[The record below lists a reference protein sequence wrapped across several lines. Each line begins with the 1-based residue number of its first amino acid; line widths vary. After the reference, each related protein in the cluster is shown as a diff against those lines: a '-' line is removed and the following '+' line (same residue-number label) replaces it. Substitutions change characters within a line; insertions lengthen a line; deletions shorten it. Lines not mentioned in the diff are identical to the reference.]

1 MDGIFNVLKPPG
13 MTSHDVVG
21 ALRKILNMKKIGHAG
36 TLDPLAAGVLP
47 VFTGMATRFLE
58 YASHEEKTYRAELTF
73 GFQTDTGDTEGKVV
87 AESPVRSLTEDE
99 IEAALEQFRGD
110 GTQIPPMYSAI
121 SVGGKKL
128 YKLARQGIE
137 IKREPRPIH
146 IARLEKVDYTGDTLV
161 FDVTCSKGT
170 FIRTLCE
177 DIAERLGMKGTM
189 SFLLRR
195 QAGVFTLEDAHTL
208 EEIQADPEGCCQGV
222 DSVLAQFPEVRV
234 NALQGRRIAQGVAT
248 TVPHIAD
255 GLLYQVRTRDGL
267 LVGLAKAV
275 DGRLRAHKIIHIPEV
290 EDRENHE
297 TDHIAGRTE

>member
-21 ALRKILNMKKIGHAG
+21 ALRKILHMKKIGHGG

-58 YASHEEKTYRAELTF
+58 YAAHEEKSYRAELTF
-73 GFQTDTGDTEGKVV
+73 GFQTDTGDTEGAVI
-87 AESPVRSLTEDE
+87 AESPVRDLTAEE
-99 IEAALEQFRGD
+99 IEAALASFRRE

-121 SVGGKKL
+121 SVGGTKL

-137 IKREPRPIH
+137 VKREPRPITLYE
-146 IARLEKVDYTGDTLV
+146 LEKVDYTGKTLV
-161 FDVTCSKGT
+161 FDVTCAKGT

-177 DIAERLGMKGTM
+177 DLAAKLGMKGTM

-195 QAGVFTLEDAHTL
+195 RAGVFRLEDAHTL
-208 EEIQADPEGCCQGV
+208 QEIAADPEGCCMGV
-222 DSVLAQFPEVRV
+222 EPILAGFPKKIV

-248 TVPHIAD
+248 TLP
-255 GLLYQVRTRDGL
+255 GLTEGTLYQLWTRDGV
-267 LVGLAKAV
+267 LVGLARAV
-275 DGRLRAHKIIHIPEV
+275 DGRLRAHKIIHIPDV
-290 EDRENHE
+290 E
-297 TDHIAGRTE
+297 TRTEEQP

>member
-21 ALRKILNMKKIGHAG
+21 ALRKILHMKKIGHGG

-58 YASHEEKTYRAELTF
+58 YAAHEEKSYRAELTF
-73 GFQTDTGDTEGKVV
+73 GFQTDTGDTEGAVI
-87 AESPVRSLTEDE
+87 AESPVRDLTAEE
-99 IEAALEQFRGD
+99 IEAALASFRGE

-121 SVGGKKL
+121 SVGGTKL

-137 IKREPRPIH
+137 VKREPRPITLYE
-146 IARLEKVDYTGDTLV
+146 LEKVDYTGKTLV

-177 DIAERLGMKGTM
+177 DLAAKLGMKGTM

-195 QAGVFTLEDAHTL
+195 RAGVFRLEDAHTL
-208 EEIQADPEGCCQGV
+208 QEIAADPVGCCMGV
-222 DSVLAQFPEVRV
+222 EPILAGFPKKIV

-248 TVPHIAD
+248 TLP
-255 GLLYQVRTRDGL
+255 GLTEGTLYQLWTRDGV
-267 LVGLAKAV
+267 LVGLARAV
-275 DGRLRAHKIIHIPEV
+275 DGRLRAHKIIHIPDV
-290 EDRENHE
+290 E
-297 TDHIAGRTE
+297 TRTEEQP

>member
-21 ALRKILNMKKIGHAG
+21 ALRKILHMKKIGHGG

-58 YASHEEKTYRAELTF
+58 YAAHEEKSYRAELTF
-73 GFQTDTGDTEGKVV
+73 GFQTDTGDTEGTVI
-87 AESPVRSLTEDE
+87 AESPVRDLTAEE
-99 IEAALEQFRGD
+99 IEAVLASFRGE

-121 SVGGKKL
+121 SVGGTKL

-137 IKREPRPIH
+137 VKREPRPITLYE
-146 IARLEKVDYTGDTLV
+146 LEKVDYTGKTLV

-177 DIAERLGMKGTM
+177 DLAAKLGMKGTM

-195 QAGVFTLEDAHTL
+195 RAGVFRLEDAHTL
-208 EEIQADPEGCCQGV
+208 QEIAADPEGCCMGV
-222 DSVLAQFPEVRV
+222 EPILAGFPQKIV

-248 TVPHIAD
+248 TLP
-255 GLLYQVRTRDGL
+255 GLTEGTLYQLWTRDGV
-267 LVGLAKAV
+267 LVGLARAV
-275 DGRLRAHKIIHIPEV
+275 DGRLRAHKIIHIPDV
-290 EDRENHE
+290 E
-297 TDHIAGRTE
+297 TRTEEQP

>member
-21 ALRKILNMKKIGHAG
+21 ALRKILNMKKIGHGG

-47 VFTGMATRFLE
+47 VFAGTATRFLE
-58 YASHEEKTYRAELTF
+58 YAAHEEKSYRAELTF
-73 GFQTDTGDTEGKVV
+73 GIRTDTGDTEGKII
-87 AESPVRSLTEDE
+87 ARSPVRPLDQEE
-99 IEAALEQFRGD
+99 IEAALASFRGE

-121 SVGGKKL
+121 SVKGTKL

-137 IKREPRPIH
+137 VERKPRPITLFT
-146 IARLEKVDYTGDTLV
+146 LEEVDYTGDTLV

-177 DIAERLGMKGTM
+177 DIAAKLGMEGTM

-195 QAGVFTLEDAHTL
+195 SAGVFRLEDAHTL
-208 EEIQADPEGCCQGV
+208 QEIAADPAACCEGV
-222 DSVLAQFPEVRV
+222 EPILAAFPRLTV

-248 TVPHIAD
+248 TVPGIAE
-255 GLLYQVRTRDGL
+255 GVLYQLWTREGL

-275 DGRLRAHKIIHIPEV
+275 DGRLRAQKIIHIPDV
-290 EDRENHE
+290 E
-297 TDHIAGRTE
+297 TRTEGQP

>member
-21 ALRKILNMKKIGHAG
+21 ALRKILHMKKIGHGG

-58 YASHEEKTYRAELTF
+58 YAAHEEKSYRAELTF
-73 GFQTDTGDTEGKVV
+73 GFQTDTGDTEGAVI
-87 AESPVRSLTEDE
+87 AESPVRDLTAEE
-99 IEAALEQFRGD
+99 IEAALASFRGE

-121 SVGGKKL
+121 SVGGTKL

-137 IKREPRPIH
+137 VKREPRPITLYE
-146 IARLEKVDYTGDTLV
+146 LEKVDYTGKTLV

-177 DIAERLGMKGTM
+177 DLAAKLGMKGTM

-195 QAGVFTLEDAHTL
+195 RAGVFRLEDAHTL
-208 EEIQADPEGCCQGV
+208 QEIAADPEGCCMGV
-222 DSVLAQFPEVRV
+222 EPILAGFPKKIV

-248 TVPHIAD
+248 TLP
-255 GLLYQVRTRDGL
+255 GLTEGTLYQLWTRDGV
-267 LVGLAKAV
+267 LVGLARAV
-275 DGRLRAHKIIHIPEV
+275 DGRLRAPKIIHIPDV
-290 EDRENHE
+290 ETRPEE
-297 TDHIAGRTE
+297 QP

>member
-21 ALRKILNMKKIGHAG
+21 ALRKILHMKKIGHGG

-58 YASHEEKTYRAELTF
+58 YAAHEEKSYRAELTF
-73 GFQTDTGDTEGKVV
+73 GFQTDTGDTEGAVI
-87 AESPVRSLTEDE
+87 AESPVRDLTAEE
-99 IEAALEQFRGD
+99 IEAALASFRGE

-121 SVGGKKL
+121 SVGGTKL

-137 IKREPRPIH
+137 VKREPRPITLYE
-146 IARLEKVDYTGDTLV
+146 LEKVDYTGKTLV
-161 FDVTCSKGT
+161 FDVTCSKGA

-177 DIAERLGMKGTM
+177 DLAAKLGMKGTM

-195 QAGVFTLEDAHTL
+195 RAGVFRLEDAHTL
-208 EEIQADPEGCCQGV
+208 QEIAADPEGCCMGV
-222 DSVLAQFPEVRV
+222 EPILAGFPKKIV

-248 TVPHIAD
+248 TLP
-255 GLLYQVRTRDGL
+255 GLTEGTLYQLWTRDGV
-267 LVGLAKAV
+267 LVGLARAV
-275 DGRLRAHKIIHIPEV
+275 DGRLRAHKIIHIPDV
-290 EDRENHE
+290 E
-297 TDHIAGRTE
+297 TRTEEQP

>member
-21 ALRKILNMKKIGHAG
+21 ALRKILNMKKIGHGG

-47 VFTGMATRFLE
+47 VFTGIATRFLE
-58 YASHEEKTYRAELTF
+58 YAAHEEKSYRAELTF
-73 GFQTDTGDTEGKVV
+73 GFQTDTGDTEGKVI
-87 AESPVRSLTEDE
+87 AQSPVRPLTDEE
-99 IEAALEQFRGD
+99 IEAALASFRGE

-121 SVGGKKL
+121 SVGGTKL

-137 IKREPRPIH
+137 VKREPRPITLYE
-146 IARLEKVDYTGDTLV
+146 LEKVDYTGDTLV

-177 DIAERLGMKGTM
+177 DLAEKLGMKGTM

-195 QAGVFTLEDAHTL
+195 KAGVFTLEESHTL
-208 EEIQADPEGCCQGV
+208 EEIATDPEGCCTGV
-222 DSVLAQFPEVRV
+222 ETVLASFPKLVV
-234 NALQGRRIAQGVAT
+234 NNLQGRRIAQGVAT
-248 TVPHIAD
+248 TLPGIQD
-255 GLLYQVRTRDGL
+255 GTLYQLWTREGL

-275 DGRLRAHKIIHIPEV
+275 DGRLRPHKIIHIPDVETRT
-290 EDRENHE
+290 EDRP
-297 TDHIAGRTE
+297 

>member
-21 ALRKILNMKKIGHAG
+21 ALRKILHMKKIGHGG

-58 YASHEEKTYRAELTF
+58 YAAHEEKSYRAELTF
-73 GFQTDTGDTEGKVV
+73 GFQTDTGDTEGAVI
-87 AESPVRSLTEDE
+87 AESPVRDLTAEE
-99 IEAALEQFRGD
+99 IEAALASFRGE

-121 SVGGKKL
+121 SVGGTKL

-137 IKREPRPIH
+137 VKREPRPITLYE
-146 IARLEKVDYTGDTLV
+146 LEKVDYTGKTLV

-177 DIAERLGMKGTM
+177 DIASKLGMEGTM

-195 QAGVFTLEDAHTL
+195 SAGVFRLEDAHTL
-208 EEIQADPEGCCQGV
+208 QEIAADPAACCQGV
-222 DSVLAQFPEVRV
+222 EPILAAFPRLTV

-248 TVPHIAD
+248 TLP
-255 GLLYQVRTRDGL
+255 GLTEGTLYQLWTRDGV
-267 LVGLAKAV
+267 LVGLARAV
-275 DGRLRAHKIIHIPEV
+275 DGRLRAHKIIHIPDV
-290 EDRENHE
+290 E
-297 TDHIAGRTE
+297 TRTEEQP

>member
-21 ALRKILNMKKIGHAG
+21 ALRKILHMKKIGHGG

-58 YASHEEKTYRAELTF
+58 YAAHEEKSYRAELTF
-73 GFQTDTGDTEGKVV
+73 GFQTDTGDTEGTVI
-87 AESPVRSLTEDE
+87 AESPVRDLTAEE
-99 IEAALEQFRGD
+99 IEAALASFRGE

-121 SVGGKKL
+121 SVGGTKL

-137 IKREPRPIH
+137 VKREPRPITLYE
-146 IARLEKVDYTGDTLV
+146 LEKVDYTGKTLV

-177 DIAERLGMKGTM
+177 DLAAKLGMKGTM

-195 QAGVFTLEDAHTL
+195 RAGVFRLEDAHTL
-208 EEIQADPEGCCQGV
+208 QEIAADPEGCCMGV
-222 DSVLAQFPEVRV
+222 EPILAGFPKKIV
-234 NALQGRRIAQGVAT
+234 NALQGRRVAQGVAT
-248 TVPHIAD
+248 TLP
-255 GLLYQVRTRDGL
+255 GLTEGTLYQLWTRDGV
-267 LVGLAKAV
+267 LVGLARAV
-275 DGRLRAHKIIHIPEV
+275 DGRLRAHKIIHIPDV
-290 EDRENHE
+290 E
-297 TDHIAGRTE
+297 TRTEEQP

>member
-21 ALRKILNMKKIGHAG
+21 ALRKILNMKKIGHGG

-47 VFTGMATRFLE
+47 VFAGTATRFLE
-58 YASHEEKTYRAELTF
+58 YAAHEEKSYRAELTF
-73 GFQTDTGDTEGKVV
+73 GIRTDTGDTEGKII
-87 AESPVRSLTEDE
+87 ARSPVRPLDQEE
-99 IEAALEQFRGD
+99 IEAALASFRGE

-121 SVGGKKL
+121 SVKGTKL

-137 IKREPRPIH
+137 VERKPRPITLFT
-146 IARLEKVDYTGDTLV
+146 LEEVDYTGDTLV

-177 DIAERLGMKGTM
+177 DIAAKLGMEGTM

-195 QAGVFTLEDAHTL
+195 SAGVFRLEDAHTL
-208 EEIQADPEGCCQGV
+208 QEIAADPAACCEGV
-222 DSVLAQFPEVRV
+222 EPILAAFPRLTV

-248 TVPHIAD
+248 TVPGVAE
-255 GLLYQVRTRDGL
+255 GVLYQLWTREGL

-275 DGRLRAHKIIHIPEV
+275 DGRLRAHKIIHIPDV
-290 EDRENHE
+290 E
-297 TDHIAGRTE
+297 TRTEGQP

>member
-21 ALRKILNMKKIGHAG
+21 ALRKILNMKKIGHGG

-47 VFTGMATRFLE
+47 VFAGTATRFLE
-58 YASHEEKTYRAELTF
+58 YAAHEEKSYRAELTF
-73 GFQTDTGDTEGKVV
+73 GIRTDTGDTEGKIV
-87 AESPVRSLTEDE
+87 ARSPVRPLDQEE
-99 IEAALEQFRGD
+99 IEAALASFRGE

-121 SVGGKKL
+121 SVKGTKL

-137 IKREPRPIH
+137 VERKPRPITLFT
-146 IARLEKVDYTGDTLV
+146 LEEVDYTGDTLV

-177 DIAERLGMKGTM
+177 DIAVKLGMEGTM

-195 QAGVFTLEDAHTL
+195 SAGVFRLEDAHTL
-208 EEIQADPEGCCQGV
+208 QEIAADPAACCQGV
-222 DSVLAQFPEVRV
+222 EPILAAFPRLTV

-248 TVPHIAD
+248 TVPGIAE
-255 GLLYQVRTRDGL
+255 GVLYQLWTREGL

-275 DGRLRAHKIIHIPEV
+275 DGRLRAHKIIHIPDV
-290 EDRENHE
+290 E
-297 TDHIAGRTE
+297 TRTEEQP

>member
-21 ALRKILNMKKIGHAG
+21 ALRKILHMKKIGHGG

-58 YASHEEKTYRAELTF
+58 YAAHEEKSYRAELTF
-73 GFQTDTGDTEGKVV
+73 GFQTDTGDTEGAVI
-87 AESPVRSLTEDE
+87 AESPVRDLTAEE
-99 IEAALEQFRGD
+99 IEAALASFRGE

-121 SVGGKKL
+121 SVGGTKL

-137 IKREPRPIH
+137 VKREPRPITLYE
-146 IARLEKVDYTGDTLV
+146 LEKVDYTGKPLV

-177 DIAERLGMKGTM
+177 DLAAKLGMKGTM

-195 QAGVFTLEDAHTL
+195 RAGVFRLEDAHTL
-208 EEIQADPEGCCQGV
+208 QEIAADPEGCCMGV
-222 DSVLAQFPEVRV
+222 EPILAGFPKKIV

-248 TVPHIAD
+248 TLP
-255 GLLYQVRTRDGL
+255 GLTEGTLYQLWTRDGV
-267 LVGLAKAV
+267 LVGLARAV
-275 DGRLRAHKIIHIPEV
+275 DGRLRAHKIIHIPDV
-290 EDRENHE
+290 E
-297 TDHIAGRTE
+297 TRTEEQP

>member
-21 ALRKILNMKKIGHAG
+21 ALRKILNMKKIGHGG

-47 VFTGMATRFLE
+47 VFAGTATRFLE
-58 YASHEEKTYRAELTF
+58 YAAHEEKSYRAELTF
-73 GFQTDTGDTEGKVV
+73 GIRTDTGDTEGKII
-87 AESPVRSLTEDE
+87 ARSPVRPLDQEE
-99 IEAALEQFRGD
+99 IEAALVSFRGK

-121 SVGGKKL
+121 SVKGTKL

-137 IKREPRPIH
+137 VERKPRPITLFT
-146 IARLEKVDYTGDTLV
+146 LEEVDYTGDTLV

-177 DIAERLGMKGTM
+177 DIAAKLGMEGTM

-195 QAGVFTLEDAHTL
+195 SAGVFRLEDAHTL
-208 EEIQADPEGCCQGV
+208 QEIAADPAACCEGV
-222 DSVLAQFPEVRV
+222 EPILAAFPRLTV

-248 TVPHIAD
+248 TVPGIAE
-255 GLLYQVRTRDGL
+255 GVLYQLWTREGL

-275 DGRLRAHKIIHIPEV
+275 DGRLRAHKIIHIPDV
-290 EDRENHE
+290 E
-297 TDHIAGRTE
+297 TRTEGQP

>member
-21 ALRKILNMKKIGHAG
+21 ALRKILNMKKIGHGG

-47 VFTGMATRFLE
+47 VFAGTATRFLE
-58 YASHEEKTYRAELTF
+58 YAAHEEKSYRAELTF
-73 GFQTDTGDTEGKVV
+73 GIRTDTGDTEGKII
-87 AESPVRSLTEDE
+87 ARSPVRPLDQEE
-99 IEAALEQFRGD
+99 IEAALASFRGE

-121 SVGGKKL
+121 SVKGTKL
-128 YKLARQGIE
+128 YKLARRGIE
-137 IKREPRPIH
+137 VERKPRPITLFT
-146 IARLEKVDYTGDTLV
+146 LEEVDYTGDTLV

-177 DIAERLGMKGTM
+177 DIAAKLGMEGTM

-195 QAGVFTLEDAHTL
+195 SAGVFRLEDAHTL
-208 EEIQADPEGCCQGV
+208 QEIAADPAACCQGV
-222 DSVLAQFPEVRV
+222 EPILAAFPRLTV

-248 TVPHIAD
+248 TVPGIAE
-255 GLLYQVRTRDGL
+255 GVLYQLWTREGL

-275 DGRLRAHKIIHIPEV
+275 DGRLRAHKIIHIPDV
-290 EDRENHE
+290 E
-297 TDHIAGRTE
+297 TRTEGQP

>member
-21 ALRKILNMKKIGHAG
+21 ALRKILNMKKIGHGG

-47 VFTGMATRFLE
+47 VFAGTATRFLE
-58 YASHEEKTYRAELTF
+58 YAAHEEKSYRAELTF
-73 GFQTDTGDTEGKVV
+73 GIRTDTGDTEGKII
-87 AESPVRSLTEDE
+87 ARSPVRPLDQEE
-99 IEAALEQFRGD
+99 IEATLASFRGE

-121 SVGGKKL
+121 SVKGTKL

-137 IKREPRPIH
+137 VERKPRPITLFT
-146 IARLEKVDYTGDTLV
+146 LEEVDYTGDTLV

-177 DIAERLGMKGTM
+177 DIAAKLGMEGTM

-195 QAGVFTLEDAHTL
+195 SAGVFRLEDAHTL
-208 EEIQADPEGCCQGV
+208 QEIAADPAACCQGV
-222 DSVLAQFPEVRV
+222 EPILAAFPRLTV

-248 TVPHIAD
+248 TVPGIAE
-255 GLLYQVRTRDGL
+255 GVLYQLWTREGL

-275 DGRLRAHKIIHIPEV
+275 DGRLRAHKIIHIPDV
-290 EDRENHE
+290 E
-297 TDHIAGRTE
+297 TRTEEQP

>member
-21 ALRKILNMKKIGHAG
+21 ALRKILHMKKIGHGG

-58 YASHEEKTYRAELTF
+58 YAAHEEKSYRAELTF
-73 GFQTDTGDTEGKVV
+73 GFQTDTGDTEGAVI
-87 AESPVRSLTEDE
+87 AESPVRDLTAEE
-99 IEAALEQFRGD
+99 IEAALASFRGE

-121 SVGGKKL
+121 SVGGTKL

-137 IKREPRPIH
+137 VKREPRPITLYE
-146 IARLEKVDYTGDTLV
+146 LEKVDYTGKILV

-177 DIAERLGMKGTM
+177 DLAAKLGMKGTM

-195 QAGVFTLEDAHTL
+195 RAGVFRLEDAHTL
-208 EEIQADPEGCCQGV
+208 QEIAADPEGCCMGV
-222 DSVLAQFPEVRV
+222 EPILAGFPKKIV

-248 TVPHIAD
+248 TLP
-255 GLLYQVRTRDGL
+255 GLTEGTLYQLWTRDGV
-267 LVGLAKAV
+267 LVGLARAV
-275 DGRLRAHKIIHIPEV
+275 DGRLRAHKIIHIPDV
-290 EDRENHE
+290 E
-297 TDHIAGRTE
+297 TRTEEQP

>member
-21 ALRKILNMKKIGHAG
+21 ALRKILHMKKIGHGG

-47 VFTGMATRFLE
+47 VFTGMTTRFLE
-58 YASHEEKTYRAELTF
+58 YAAHEEKSYRAELTF
-73 GFQTDTGDTEGKVV
+73 GFQTDTGDTEGTVI
-87 AESPVRSLTEDE
+87 AESPVRDLTAEE
-99 IEAALEQFRGD
+99 IEAALASFRGE

-121 SVGGKKL
+121 SVGGTKL

-137 IKREPRPIH
+137 VKREPRPITLYE
-146 IARLEKVDYTGDTLV
+146 LEKVDYTGKTLV

-177 DIAERLGMKGTM
+177 DLAAKLGMKGTM

-195 QAGVFTLEDAHTL
+195 RAGVFRLEDAHTL
-208 EEIQADPEGCCQGV
+208 QEIAADPEGCCMGV
-222 DSVLAQFPEVRV
+222 EPILAGFPKKIV

-248 TVPHIAD
+248 TLP
-255 GLLYQVRTRDGL
+255 GLTEGTLYQLWTRDGV
-267 LVGLAKAV
+267 LVGLARAV
-275 DGRLRAHKIIHIPEV
+275 DGRLRAHKIIHIPDV
-290 EDRENHE
+290 E
-297 TDHIAGRTE
+297 TRTEEQP

>member
-21 ALRKILNMKKIGHAG
+21 ALRKILNMKKIGHGG

-47 VFTGMATRFLE
+47 VFAGTATRFLE
-58 YASHEEKTYRAELTF
+58 YAAHEEKSYRAELTF
-73 GFQTDTGDTEGKVV
+73 GIRTDTGDTEGKII
-87 AESPVRSLTEDE
+87 ARSPVRPLDQEE
-99 IEAALEQFRGD
+99 IEAALASFRGE

-121 SVGGKKL
+121 SVKGTKL

-137 IKREPRPIH
+137 VERKPRPITLFT
-146 IARLEKVDYTGDTLV
+146 LEEVDYTGDTLV

-177 DIAERLGMKGTM
+177 DIASKLGMEGTM

-195 QAGVFTLEDAHTL
+195 SAGVFRLEDAHTL
-208 EEIQADPEGCCQGV
+208 QEIAADPAACCEGV
-222 DSVLAQFPEVRV
+222 EPILVAFPRLTV

-248 TVPHIAD
+248 TVPGIAE
-255 GLLYQVRTRDGL
+255 GVLYQLWTREGL

-275 DGRLRAHKIIHIPEV
+275 DGRLRAHKIIHIPDV
-290 EDRENHE
+290 E
-297 TDHIAGRTE
+297 TRTEGQP

>member
-21 ALRKILNMKKIGHAG
+21 ALRKILHMKKIGHGG

-58 YASHEEKTYRAELTF
+58 YAAHEEKSYRAELTF
-73 GFQTDTGDTEGKVV
+73 GFQTDTGDTEGAVI
-87 AESPVRSLTEDE
+87 AESPVRDLTAEE
-99 IEAALEQFRGD
+99 IEAALASFRGE

-121 SVGGKKL
+121 SVGGTKL

-137 IKREPRPIH
+137 VKREPRPITLYE
-146 IARLEKVDYTGDTLV
+146 LEKVDYTGKTLV

-177 DIAERLGMKGTM
+177 DLAAKLGMKGTM

-195 QAGVFTLEDAHTL
+195 RAGVFRLEDAHTL
-208 EEIQADPEGCCQGV
+208 QEVAADPEGCCMGV
-222 DSVLAQFPEVRV
+222 EPILAGFPQKIV

-248 TVPHIAD
+248 TLP
-255 GLLYQVRTRDGL
+255 GLTEGTLYQLWTRDGV
-267 LVGLAKAV
+267 LVGLARAV
-275 DGRLRAHKIIHIPEV
+275 DGRLRAHKIIHIPDV
-290 EDRENHE
+290 E
-297 TDHIAGRTE
+297 TRTEEQP

>member
-21 ALRKILNMKKIGHAG
+21 ALRKILNMKKIGHGG

-47 VFTGMATRFLE
+47 VFAGTATRFLE
-58 YASHEEKTYRAELTF
+58 YAAHEEKSYRAELTF
-73 GFQTDTGDTEGKVV
+73 GIRTDTGDTEGKIV
-87 AESPVRSLTEDE
+87 ARSPVRPLDQEE
-99 IEAALEQFRGD
+99 IEAALASFRGE

-121 SVGGKKL
+121 SVKGTKL

-137 IKREPRPIH
+137 VERKPRPITLFT
-146 IARLEKVDYTGDTLV
+146 LEEVDYTGDTLV

-177 DIAERLGMKGTM
+177 DIAAKLGMEGTM

-195 QAGVFTLEDAHTL
+195 SAGVFRLEDAHTL
-208 EEIQADPEGCCQGV
+208 QEIAADPAARCQGV
-222 DSVLAQFPEVRV
+222 EPILAAFPRLTV

-248 TVPHIAD
+248 TVPGIAE
-255 GLLYQVRTRDGL
+255 GVLYQLWTREGL

-275 DGRLRAHKIIHIPEV
+275 DGRLRAHKIIHIPDV
-290 EDRENHE
+290 E
-297 TDHIAGRTE
+297 TRTEEQP

>member
-21 ALRKILNMKKIGHAG
+21 ALRKILHMKKIGHGG

-58 YASHEEKTYRAELTF
+58 YAAHEEKSYRAELTF
-73 GFQTDTGDTEGKVV
+73 GFQIDTGDTEGAVI
-87 AESPVRSLTEDE
+87 AESPVRDLTAEE
-99 IEAALEQFRGD
+99 IEAALASFRGE

-121 SVGGKKL
+121 SVGGTKL

-137 IKREPRPIH
+137 VKREPRPITLYE
-146 IARLEKVDYTGDTLV
+146 LEKVDYTGKTLV

-177 DIAERLGMKGTM
+177 DLAAKLGMKGTM

-195 QAGVFTLEDAHTL
+195 RAGVFRLEDAHTL
-208 EEIQADPEGCCQGV
+208 QEIAADPEGCCMGV
-222 DSVLAQFPEVRV
+222 EPILAGFPKKIV

-248 TVPHIAD
+248 TLP
-255 GLLYQVRTRDGL
+255 GLTEGTLYQLWTRDGV
-267 LVGLAKAV
+267 LVGLARAV
-275 DGRLRAHKIIHIPEV
+275 DGRLRAHKIIHIPDV
-290 EDRENHE
+290 E
-297 TDHIAGRTE
+297 TRTEEQP

>member
-21 ALRKILNMKKIGHAG
+21 ALRKILHMKKIGHGG

-58 YASHEEKTYRAELTF
+58 YAAHEEKSYRAELTF
-73 GFQTDTGDTEGKVV
+73 GFQTDAGDTEGAVI
-87 AESPVRSLTEDE
+87 AESPVRDLTAEE
-99 IEAALEQFRGD
+99 IEAALASFRGE

-121 SVGGKKL
+121 SVGGTKL

-137 IKREPRPIH
+137 VKREPRPITLYE
-146 IARLEKVDYTGDTLV
+146 LEKVDYTGKTLV

-177 DIAERLGMKGTM
+177 DLAAKLGMKGTM

-195 QAGVFTLEDAHTL
+195 RAGVFRLEDAHTL
-208 EEIQADPEGCCQGV
+208 QEIAADPEGCCMGV
-222 DSVLAQFPEVRV
+222 EPILAGFPKKIV

-248 TVPHIAD
+248 TLP
-255 GLLYQVRTRDGL
+255 GLTEGTLYQLWTRDGV
-267 LVGLAKAV
+267 LVGLARAV
-275 DGRLRAHKIIHIPEV
+275 DGRLRAHKIIHIPDV
-290 EDRENHE
+290 E
-297 TDHIAGRTE
+297 TRTEEQP

>member
-21 ALRKILNMKKIGHAG
+21 ALRKILHMKKIGHGG
-36 TLDPLAAGVLP
+36 TLDSLAAGVLP

-58 YASHEEKTYRAELTF
+58 YAAHEEKSYRAELTF
-73 GFQTDTGDTEGKVV
+73 GFQTDTGDTEGTVI
-87 AESPVRSLTEDE
+87 AESPVRDLTAEE
-99 IEAALEQFRGD
+99 IEAALASFRGE

-121 SVGGKKL
+121 SVGGTKL

-137 IKREPRPIH
+137 VKREPRPITLYE
-146 IARLEKVDYTGDTLV
+146 LEKVDYTGKTLV

-177 DIAERLGMKGTM
+177 DLAAKLGMKGTM

-195 QAGVFTLEDAHTL
+195 RAGVFRLEDAHTL
-208 EEIQADPEGCCQGV
+208 QEIAADPEGCCMGV
-222 DSVLAQFPEVRV
+222 EPILAGFPKKIV

-248 TVPHIAD
+248 TLP
-255 GLLYQVRTRDGL
+255 GLTEGTLYQLWTRDGV
-267 LVGLAKAV
+267 LVGLARAV
-275 DGRLRAHKIIHIPEV
+275 DGRLRAHKIIHIPDV
-290 EDRENHE
+290 E
-297 TDHIAGRTE
+297 TRTEEQP

>member
-21 ALRKILNMKKIGHAG
+21 ALRKILHMKKIGHGG

-58 YASHEEKTYRAELTF
+58 YAAHEEKSYRAELTF
-73 GFQTDTGDTEGKVV
+73 GFQTDTGDTEGAVI
-87 AESPVRSLTEDE
+87 AESPVRDLTAEE
-99 IEAALEQFRGD
+99 IEAALASFRGE

-121 SVGGKKL
+121 SVGGTKL

-137 IKREPRPIH
+137 VKREPRPITLYE
-146 IARLEKVDYTGDTLV
+146 LEKVDYTGKTLV

-177 DIAERLGMKGTM
+177 DLAAKLGMKGTM

-195 QAGVFTLEDAHTL
+195 RAGVFRLEDAHTL
-208 EEIQADPEGCCQGV
+208 QEIAADPEGCCMGV
-222 DSVLAQFPEVRV
+222 EPILAGFPKKIV

-248 TVPHIAD
+248 TLP
-255 GLLYQVRTRDGL
+255 GLTEGTLYQLWTRDGV
-267 LVGLAKAV
+267 LVGLARAV
-275 DGRLRAHKIIHIPEV
+275 DGRIRAHKIIHIPDV
-290 EDRENHE
+290 E
-297 TDHIAGRTE
+297 TRTEEQP